1 MTSTALEQ
9 KEAIEEFYRLKHEYD
24 LKYKTQV
31 MQLARDSTMTL
42 AEKQER
48 YKKMIPKCV
57 NCKRNGGTLFIVSQ
71 TQLIASCN
79 ATPKCDLDIEIQKTP
94 TFQAPAI
101 VSVLHKQ
108 VEIVKSN
115 MIEAKIIHAYGFLP
129 ESQVLDIFEFINNQY
144 KVINEAYTQA
154 EAFLLSITN
163 NLEKQAEIKRL
174 GLERYNR
181 IQEYNELLKQYV
193 ETGQQG
199 FLQESVEMMIDS
211 INPLL
216 GELRNTKYRLN
227 KIETE
232 EGENNTE
239 INRLIQEPYTLKDL
253 EYPIDAN
260 KFRDLNISDLI
271 I

>member
-24 LKYKTQV
+24 LKYKTKV
-31 MQLARDSTMTL
+31 MQMARDNRMTL

-48 YKKMIPKCV
+48 YEKMIPKCV
-57 NCKRNGGTLFIVSQ
+57 NCNRNGGTLFIVSP

-79 ATPKCDLDIEIQKTP
+79 ANPKCDLDIDIQKTP
-94 TFQAPAI
+94 TFQAPVV
-101 VSVLHKQ
+101 VSALHKQ

-115 MIEAKIIHAYGFLP
+115 MIEAKILHAYGFLP
-129 ESQVLDIFEFINNQY
+129 ESEVLNIFEFVNGQY
-144 KVINEAYTQA
+144 KTINEAYTQA
-154 EAFLLSITN
+154 ETFLLSKTN
-163 NLEKQAEIKRL
+163 NLEKQEEIKRL
-174 GLERYNR
+174 RLERYKR
-181 IQEYNELLKQYV
+181 TQEYNELLKQYV

-216 GELRNTKYRLN
+216 NELRGAKYAMN
-227 KIETE
+227 KVVTVED
-232 EGENNTE
+232 NNDTV
-239 INRLIQEPYTLKDL
+239 IHHLIQEPYTIKDL